1 MFLRGGAYK
10 VRVDIT
16 ETKIKERVIA
26 AIRQPVQVNAKTI
39 RRLRKF
45 SKETGLSITWIVNH
59 AVNAWL
65 DVQPQGALRMGG
77 FAVEGN
83 KS

>member
-1 MFLRGGAYK
+1 MPS
-10 VRVDIT
+10 DIT
-16 ETKIKERVIA
+16 EAEIKKRVQA
-26 AIRQPVQVNAKTI
+26 TIRQPVQVNAKTI

-45 SKETGLSITWIVNH
+45 SAETGLSITWIVNY

-65 DVQPQGALRMGG
+65 DVQPLGALRMGG
-77 FAVEGN
+77 FAVAKEP

>member
-1 MFLRGGAYK
+1 MPTNATRTEAEEFEEEIRK
-10 VRVDIT
+10 RV
-16 ETKIKERVIA
+16 KS
-26 AIRQPVQVNAKTI
+26 AIRQPVQVDAKTI

-45 SKETGLSITWIVNH
+45 SAETGVSITWIVNH

-77 FAVEGN
+77 FAVA
-83 KS
+83 KKAK